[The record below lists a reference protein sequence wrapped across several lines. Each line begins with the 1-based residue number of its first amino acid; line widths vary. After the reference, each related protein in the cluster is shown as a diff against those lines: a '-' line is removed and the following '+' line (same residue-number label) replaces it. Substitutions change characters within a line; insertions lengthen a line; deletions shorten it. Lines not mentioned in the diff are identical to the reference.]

1 MCAATDSQKQ
11 FSLNVFSLQAVCA
24 PIWGAG
30 MDLGLKGKTV
40 IVTGGSGGIGR
51 GLVLEFAR
59 EGCNVVSADID
70 AGAHL
75 ADEAKR
81 QGLAGRVHSVIADIT
96 SRAGADAMVAAT
108 HEAFGPVDVLIN
120 NAGGA
125 TEPADFE
132 KLTEKD
138 RRWEIA
144 INCDGTVNCCQ
155 AVAADMLGRGSGSI
169 VNISSNA
176 AQLGDAAVTMVHYGS
191 VKGFINSFSKALA
204 YEWGPRGVRVNNIS
218 PGWIVPHADEHVGQ
232 QSFWNRYGF
241 TMMGTTAG
249 MQKAMEDGTLFNMH
263 NLPIKR
269 LGRPED
275 IANLALFLAS
285 DRSGYITGQRI
296 GVGGGAYMP

>member
-1 MCAATDSQKQ
+1 
-11 FSLNVFSLQAVCA
+11 
-24 PIWGAG
+24 
-30 MDLGLKGKTV
+30 MDLGLTGKTV

-51 GLVLEFAR
+51 GLVLEYAR

-70 AGAHL
+70 PGGHL
-75 ADEAKR
+75 AAEAER
-81 QGLAGRVHSVIADIT
+81 QGLIGRVHSVIADIT
-96 SRAGADAMVAAT
+96 SRAGADAMVAAA
-108 HEAFGPVDVLIN
+108 HAAFGPVDVLVN

-125 TEPADFE
+125 TVPTDFE
-132 KLTEKD
+132 KLTEQD
-138 RRWEIA
+138 RCWEIA

-155 AVAADMLGRGSGSI
+155 AVADDMLGRGTGSI

-232 QSFWNRYGF
+232 QSFWTRFGF
-241 TMMGTTAG
+241 QMMGTAAG
-249 MQKAMEDGTLFNMH
+249 MQAALEDGTLFNMSR
-263 NLPIKR
+263 LPVKR

-285 DRSGYITGQRI
+285 DRSGYITGQLI